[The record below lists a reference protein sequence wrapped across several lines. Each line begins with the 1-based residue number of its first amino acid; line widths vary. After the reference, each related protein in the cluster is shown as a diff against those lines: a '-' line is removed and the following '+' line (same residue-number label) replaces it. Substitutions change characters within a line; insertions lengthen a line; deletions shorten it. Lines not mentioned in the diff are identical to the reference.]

1 MGATPDV
8 RVYAQ
13 GQPFFLA
20 TEPVFPA
27 PPLAAGGANLQ
38 VEAPTIE
45 SFHVVTGKVTI

>member
-8 RVYAQ
+8 RVDAQ

-27 PPLAAGGANLQ
+27 PLLAQILEGEWARKYFSQLILEG
-38 VEAPTIE
+38 
-45 SFHVVTGKVTI
+45 